1 MAETTEETKTDE
13 AKRKEKKTQKAE
25 MKNQKKN
32 CFTQVSAETTFH
44 HESFVL

>member
-25 MKNQKKN
+25 MKNQKKL
-32 CFTQVSAETTFH
+32 FYTGVG
-44 HESFVL
+44 